1 MKTKILIIEDD
12 PAISKG
18 LEESLKDQKYQV
30 ICEGTGESG
39 YRRAKSE
46 RLDLIILDLILP
58 DKDGMDICRNLRKE
72 GYDVPILMLTNRRDE
87 MDKVLG
93 FELGADDYVTKPFS
107 LRELSAR
114 IKAILRRKSDIG
126 KEIET
131 FSFGDITLDFR
142 KLEASK
148 SGEQIKLSLR
158 EFEVLKYFIRH
169 EGEVI
174 TRDMLLD
181 EVWGYETFP
190 TTRTVDNYI
199 LMIRKKI
206 EDNPSDPKHILTFH
220 SAGYK
225 FVR

>member
-1 MKTKILIIEDD
+1 VKTKILIIEDD